1 MAKELYIFSGLG
13 ADERVFHRLDFT
25 GFAPNFIKW
34 NIPHKN
40 ENIQDYASRLIS
52 QIKSEN
58 PVLIGLSFGGMMA
71 IEIAKQ
77 IKTEKVIL
85 IASAK
90 TRSEIP
96 FYFRLAGRMGI
107 HKLVPV
113 QAYKRPHILAPWIFG
128 SNSIDENQLLKQILL
143 DTDPLFLKWAIH
155 QVVTWRNQTILEN
168 IFHIHGS
175 HDKLLP
181 LRYVKSNI
189 IIPEGGHLITLNKF
203 EDINRILKEEI

>member
-1 MAKELYIFSGLG
+1 MKKELYIFTGLG
-13 ADERVFHRLDFT
+13 GDERIFQHLDFS
-25 GFAPNFIKW
+25 GFSVNFIKW

-40 ENIQDYASRLIS
+40 QDIQDYATQLLS
-52 QIKSEN
+52 QIKSDR
-58 PVLIGLSFGGMMA
+58 PVLIGLSFGGLMA

-96 FYFRLAGRMGI
+96 FYYRLAGRIGV
-107 HKLVPV
+107 HKWIPV
-113 QAYKRPHILAPWIFG
+113 RIYKKPNIMPRWVYRSKLTP
-128 SNSIDENQLLKQILL
+128 ERQLLQQILQE
-143 DTDPLFLKWAIH
+143 TNPIFLKWAIDKI
-155 QVVTWRNQTILEN
+155 VTWKNQTIVEN

-181 LRYVKSNI
+181 KRYIKSNI
-189 IIPEGGHLITLNKF
+189 TIQNGGHLITLSKAD
-203 EDINRILKEEI
+203 DINRILKQEI